1 MCEGGWLSSREKQ
14 PSNEIKPSKRL
25 KRDKTKGRELEP
37 RGLEP
42 KQVESKELEPKQVE
56 SKELEPKQV
65 EPKTK
70 KRQRMDEDSKDDV
83 MNSNSRDKRPA
94 GCGMSVFDSLMET
107 TNRLDQLKKLDEP
120 VIEMTD
126 EMKRIRA
133 KIKGD
138 KGIDKLLFVVV
149 IVYCLL

>member
-14 PSNEIKPSKRL
+14 PFNEIKPSKRL
-25 KRDKTKGRELEP
+25 KRNRTKGRELEP
-37 RGLEP
+37 KGLEP

-56 SKELEPKQV
+56 SK
-65 EPKTK
+65 TK

-83 MNSNSRDKRPA
+83 MDSNNRDKRPA
-94 GCGMSVFDSLMET
+94 GGGISVFDTLMET
-107 TNRLDQLKKLDEP
+107 TNRLDQLKKLAEP

-149 IVYCLL
+149 IVYCTCRGVCHFIK